1 MIQKYTE
8 FSPTLPVI
16 AERIENLVMKLQEIV
31 TEKTT
36 INWYDNNWQL
46 YLAFDIARFII

>member
-16 AERIENLVMKLQEIV
+16 AERIENLVMKLQEIS
-31 TEKTT
+31 TEETT
-36 INWYDNNWQL
+36 KNWYDNNCQF
-46 YLAFDIARFII
+46 YLAFDMARFII

>member
-16 AERIENLVMKLQEIV
+16 AEQIENLVMNLQV

-36 INWYDNNWQL
+36 INRYDSNWQL
-46 YLAFDIARFII
+46 NLALNIARFII